1 MIPAPCPCPG
11 QGVFSCADGRRPPP
25 AGAGAGIDAPPH
37 GAARGRPP
45 HGAALPGRRRGRTGP
60 RAARGGTGRGRR
72 DRAARDA
79 GGAADGGPRGR
90 GTGRGGGT
98 RTAAAHGAGSREG
111 TIGGSGNP
119 CNSGTSA
126 PPRAPPAPAPR
137 MSHTP
142 PGVFPDFG
150 FAPDRLGVRLKG
162 EGGCG
167 PRLSAAP
174 CTLPDRECRVGSVL
188 TSWSLA

>member
-11 QGVFSCADGRRPPP
+11 QGVFSCAHRPPP
-25 AGAGAGIDAPPH
+25 ARGAGIDAPAARGRDRRAAARGRAPGPPTGPH
-37 GAARGRPP
+37 GAARR
-45 HGAALPGRRRGRTGP
+45 PGRDR
-60 RAARGGTGRGRR
+60 GRGRR

-79 GGAADGGPRGR
+79 GGAANGGPRGR
-90 GTGRGGGT
+90 GTERGGGT